1 MHIIDYI
8 VIVASLVGITI
19 YGSLFAKKA
28 GKSTS
33 EFILGGRKMPW
44 WLAGASVIAT
54 GFNAS
59 TPLSDA
65 RKIRTDG
72 LSGLWFGWQAV
83 IVSNIAAIWFNRLW
97 RRSRLT
103 TAVEFYDIRYSGK
116 PAKFARIFD
125 VGILGIVNGC
135 IWSAIGLVAMK
146 KVAAV
151 MFGFPEFFNILG
163 VSVPSDW
170 VVVIGT
176 VSLALFYASASG
188 VYGVVWTDLVE
199 LIIALACTYYLFFF
213 VFKDVGWNVGLRD
226 KVLSMEDGAGQKLMS
241 LLPELGPALLVLW
254 VVQPIISLG
263 NINPGVQR
271 MLTVKDEKETLKTH
285 YFSTI
290 ANYVIKPWPFLIAGL
305 ASIFLVADDTLLTQF
320 NPIIDSTGEA
330 IPDYEMVYPQLVAA
344 YLPPGLLGLMVA
356 AFLFAFMSSLDTN
369 IHISASLFV
378 NDLYRPYVSKDR
390 DPHHYVTVARIFM
403 IILTVSS
410 IMIALLVD
418 DILMLMIF
426 ALTVHNSS
434 GLVKPL
440 RWLWWRVNG
449 MAEVYGQISGLVLV
463 VFIFFTPLGE
473 NLVQWIGSITGST
486 HNDAYYAIRLL
497 CIVGI
502 SSLLSMVAIFIHG
515 PESNEKLDSFYKRLR
530 PHGNWGLVAVRN
542 GAYRPSESSK
552 DLWILTFASF
562 AMVFG
567 AIFTSVGFF
576 LALWTLFT
584 CSLIVTMI
592 GSGGVYVYMKLL
604 YPPGVKIEEDLSYGE
619 E

>member
-1 MHIIDYI
+1 MHTIDYI
-8 VIVASLVGITI
+8 VIVAALVGITI

-116 PAKFARIFD
+116 PATFARIFD

-151 MFGFPEFFNILG
+151 MFGFPEFFMVFGMSI
-163 VSVPSDW
+163 PSDW

-176 VSLALFYASASG
+176 VALALFYASASG

-213 VFKDVGWNVGLRD
+213 VFQDVGWNVGLRD
-226 KVLSMEDGAGQKLMS
+226 KVLSMEDGAGDKLMK
-241 LLPELGPALLVLW
+241 LLPELGPAILVLW
-254 VVQPIISLG
+254 IVQPIISLG

-290 ANYVIKPWPFLIAGL
+290 ANYVVKPWPFLIAGL
-305 ASIFLVADDTLLTQF
+305 ASIFLIADDTLLSQF
-320 NPIIDSTGEA
+320 NPIIDSSGEA
-330 IPDYEMVYPQLVAA
+330 IPDYEMVYPQLVAT

-369 IHISASLFV
+369 IHISSSLFV
-378 NDLYRPYVSKDR
+378 NDFYRPYVSKNR
-390 DPHHYVTVARIFM
+390 EPHHYVTVARLFM
-403 IILTVSS
+403 IFLTISS

-434 GLVKPL
+434 GIVKPL

-449 MAEVYGQISGLVLV
+449 MAEVFGQVSGLVLV
-463 VFIFFTPLGE
+463 IFIFFTPWGE
-473 NLVQWIGSITGST
+473 DVVQWIGGLFGSS

-497 CIVGI
+497 CVVGI
-502 SSLLSMVAIFIHG
+502 SSLLSMLAVAIYG
-515 PESNEKLDSFYKRLR
+515 PESTEKLDSFYRRLR
-530 PHGNWGLVAVRN
+530 PYGNWSPVAKRN
-542 GAYRPSESSK
+542 ESYRPTESQGV
-552 DLWILTFASF
+552 LWALTFASF
-562 AMVFG
+562 ALVFG
-567 AIFTSVGFF
+567 AIFASVGFF
-576 LALWTLFT
+576 LALWTLFA
-584 CSLIVTMI
+584 CSALITLI
-592 GSGGVYVYMKLL
+592 GAVGVYFFMMIL